1 MSKVKIGFIGAGVM
15 GSSMIRNLLKAG
27 YAVSVYTRTR
37 SKAEPLADDGAEIVD
52 TVQEAASGADFVITI
67 VGFPKDV
74 EEVYLSDNGIL
85 KNLNEGAVVIDMTT
99 SSPALAREIHE
110 KADAMGAGALD
121 APVSGGD
128 MGARNGTLS
137 IMVGGDE
144 TVFKKSLPVFE
155 AMGKNI
161 VYQGK
166 AGSGQFTKMANQIA
180 IASGMLGV
188 CEAMHYAKAS
198 GLDPFTVLK
207 SIESG
212 AAGSWSLSN
221 LIPRA
226 LKGDFAPG
234 FYVKHFLKDMRIAIE
249 SASAMGLNLPGLEM
263 AIRLYE
269 ILEKSGYTDC
279 GTQALFDLY
288 EKGLHK

>member
-1 MSKVKIGFIGAGVM
+1 MSKGKIGFIGAGVM
-15 GSSMIRNLLKAG
+15 GSSMIRNLLRDG
-27 YAVSVYTRTR
+27 FEVTVFTRTR
-37 SKAEPLADDGAEIVD
+37 SKAEPLAEDGAEIVD
-52 TVQEAASGADFVITI
+52 TVQSAVSGADVIITI

-74 EEVYLSDNGIL
+74 EEVYFSENGIIQ
-85 KNLNEGAVVIDMTT
+85 NAREGTIAIDMTT
-99 SSPALAREIHE
+99 SSPALAKEISE
-110 KADAMGAGALD
+110 KAKAGGVGALD

-137 IMVGGDE
+137 IMVGGE
-144 TVFKKSLPVFE
+144 ESVFNQSLPVFE

-161 VYQGK
+161 VYQGE

-249 SASAMGLNLPGLEM
+249 SATDMGLNLPGLEM
-263 AIRLYE
+263 AICLYE
-269 ILEKSGYTDC
+269 ILEKSGYSDC

>member
-1 MSKVKIGFIGAGVM
+1 MSIAKIGFIGAGVM

-37 SKAEPLADDGAEIVD
+37 SKAEPLAEDGAELVD
-52 TVQEAASGADFVITI
+52 TVQSAASGADFIITI

-74 EEVYLSDNGIL
+74 EEVYFSSNGIL
-85 KNLNEGAVVIDMTT
+85 ENIKEGAILADMTT
-99 SSPALAREIHE
+99 SSPALAKQIHAAAAT
-110 KADAMGAGALD
+110 KGAGALD

-128 MGARNGTLS
+128 MGARNATLS
-137 IMVGGDE
+137 IMVGGSED
-144 TVFKKSLPVFE
+144 VFEKALPVFE

-161 VYQGK
+161 VYQGE

-249 SASAMGLNLPGLEM
+249 SATDMGLSLPGLEM

-269 ILEKSGYTDC
+269 ILESSGYADC